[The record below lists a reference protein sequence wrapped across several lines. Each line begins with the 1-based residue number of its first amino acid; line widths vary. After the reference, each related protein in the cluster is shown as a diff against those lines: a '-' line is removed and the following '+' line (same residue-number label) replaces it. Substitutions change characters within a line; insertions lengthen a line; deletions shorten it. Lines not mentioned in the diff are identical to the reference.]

1 MAEIL
6 DRTIGAHRTEAKVDA
21 QTAETPTRPPTEFVP
36 GKLLSTIK
44 RLITSGETSKKY
56 IFHTTNTLDPIIDNG
71 LDTGGFAGS
80 PIGDRGLGGFV
91 HVFLRSDLP
100 KSLRDKPPQMVELES
115 DYKPI
120 KPIWTFLSDDLELPE
135 SYGFRSQELGDGPQP
150 PTEMSSA
157 ELARQQE
164 IQQKNREDI
173 SDLYQARE
181 AFDETKVREEVESEQ
196 IHAQDEEVDYSV
208 REDEPVVLEES
219 PYGEQGP
226 SDAQMAEIEAQA
238 DAELARMKDWDPDKE
253 LKEINELE
261 RMGEAMDEDSRMMNC
276 ILGKL

>member
-1 MAEIL
+1 M
-6 DRTIGAHRTEAKVDA
+6 R
-21 QTAETPTRPPTEFVP
+21 
-36 GKLLSTIK
+36 
-44 RLITSGETSKKY
+44 
-56 IFHTTNTLDPIIDNG
+56 DN
-71 LDTGGFAGS
+71 
-80 PIGDRGLGGFV
+80 
-91 HVFLRSDLP
+91 
-100 KSLRDKPPQMVELES
+100 PPQMVELES

-181 AFDETKVREEVESEQ
+181 AFDETKVREKIESEQ
-196 IHAQDEEVDYSV
+196 IHARDEEVDYSV

-226 SDAQMAEIEAQA
+226 SDAELAIIEAQA
-238 DAELARMKDWDPDKE
+238 DAELSRMKDWDPDKE

-261 RMGEAMDEDSRMMNC
+261 RMGEAMDEDSPMMNC